1 MKDLV
6 SIVVPV
12 YNKEKYIRKCLE
24 SIAKQ
29 VYSRIQVIIIDDGST
44 DESLKVIDEMIKND
58 TRFEVHSQ
66 SNKGAA
72 IARNYGLSFVEGK
85 YVAFIDGDDYVKP
98 NFIKKLLEYKN
109 YDLVISGYCQVE
121 NNRRINTII
130 PEQKIIDKDHLKDY
144 LFNESNFNYCA
155 LVWNKLFRTDII
167 KENNIR
173 FENLEIAEDTIFV
186 FNYFKYCKKIIAIKE
201 TDYCNVIVSNTL
213 SRKWI
218 KNLWNLMLRVE
229 EEVKNIFEL
238 NYDKYWNFLMLKL
251 IKITLGNYSIN
262 YYEFKKVF
270 KIIKGSSQFKKMSLK
285 CITSIKNKVLF
296 ILMKLNCN
304 FLLFK
309 LFNYKNNYRD

>member
-29 VYSRIQVIIIDDGST
+29 SYSRVQVIIIDDGST
-44 DESLKVIDEMIKND
+44 DESLKIIDEVIKKD

-72 IARNYGLSFVEGK
+72 IARNYGLSFVKGK

-109 YDLVISGYCQVE
+109 YDLVISGYCQIE
-121 NNRRINTII
+121 NNRCINTII
-130 PEQKIIDKDHLKDY
+130 PERKIIDKDHLKNY

-167 KENNIR
+167 KENNIK

-186 FNYFKYCKKIIAIKE
+186 FNYLKYCKKIVAIKD

-229 EEVKNIFEL
+229 KESKKIFEL
-238 NYDKYWNFLMLKL
+238 KNDKYWNFLMLKL

-270 KIIKGSSQFKKMSLK
+270 KTIKESRQFKKISLK
-285 CITSIKNKVLF
+285 CITSIKNKALF
-296 ILMKLNCN
+296 ILIKLDCI